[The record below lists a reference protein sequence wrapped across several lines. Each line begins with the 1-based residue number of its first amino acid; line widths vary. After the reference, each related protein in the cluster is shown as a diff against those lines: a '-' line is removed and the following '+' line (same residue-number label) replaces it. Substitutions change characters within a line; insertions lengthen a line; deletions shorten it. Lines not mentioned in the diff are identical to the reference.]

1 MESTVVEIS
10 IPPPSFKPVAL
21 CLSRISSYSKTTQ
34 TSLFFNPIKYIL
46 TSFTTLY
53 YTVFII
59 YTFFRFYVQNF
70 IFTSVICSE
79 MYCAPRNCGGVGECN
94 TKLGKC
100 DCAAGYGGPGCAK
113 QNMCVGNCTGHGT
126 CVASR
131 ATADL
136 DSSSECVCEKG
147 FDGKY
152 L

>member
-1 MESTVVEIS
+1 MESTVVDIS
-10 IPPPSFKPVAL
+10 IPPPFFKPISL
-21 CLSRISSYSKTTQ
+21 SLSRISSILKQ
-34 TSLFFNPIKYIL
+34 PKQVFFNPIKYIL
-46 TSFTTLY
+46 TSFYHTLLL
-53 YTVFII
+53 FCNF
-59 YTFFRFYVQNF
+59 TFFRLTFKILYF
-70 IFTSVICSE
+70 FSVICSE